1 MIPSNM
7 AHFRGMT
14 VLFTMWNEEE
24 GIGRAVAA
32 AREACETLVSEGEIG
47 DYEVLIVDDA
57 STDSTGA
64 IADEMARRDPRIR
77 VLHHPQNRKLGGAL
91 KTGFA
96 GARQEI
102 VLYSDA
108 DLPFDMA
115 ETAKACRL
123 LRLHPSDVVAA
134 YRHSRTGE
142 GLVRLLYSYA
152 YNWLVRITLGLR
164 VRDVNFA
171 FKLCRRR
178 IFDHVKL
185 ESEGSFIDAELL
197 ARADRLGYRI
207 VQFGV
212 DYFPRTHGLST
223 LSSSSVIRKMI
234 REMVRLVPEIRRLRR
249 LPPGDLA
256 PDAAD
261 APSPAPLSAAAR
273 QLER

>member
-1 MIPSNM
+1 
-7 AHFRGMT
+7 MT
-14 VLFTMWNEEE
+14 VLFPMWNEEE

-32 AREACETLVSEGEIG
+32 AREACETLLSEGEIG
-47 DYEVLIVDDA
+47 DYEILIVDDA
-57 STDSTGA
+57 STDATGA

-77 VLHHPQNRKLGGAL
+77 VLHHAKNRKLGGAL
-91 KTGFA
+91 KSGFA

-123 LRLHPSDVVAA
+123 LRLHPSDIVAA

-152 YNWLVRITLGLR
+152 YNWLVRLALGLR

-178 IFDHVKL
+178 IFEHVRL
-185 ESEGSFIDAELL
+185 ESEGSFVDAELL

-223 LSSSSVIRKMI
+223 LSSSAVIRKMI
-234 REMVRLVPEIRRLRR
+234 REMARLVPVIRRLRR
-249 LPPGDLA
+249 LPPEELA
-256 PDAAD
+256 AGTTPANGPAAAD
-261 APSPAPLSAAAR
+261 SLAAAAS
-273 QLER
+273 QPER

>member
-1 MIPSNM
+1 MIPSSM

-14 VLFTMWNEEE
+14 VLFPMWNEEE

-77 VLHHPQNRKLGGAL
+77 VLHHPRNRKLGGAL

-178 IFDHVKL
+178 IFDHVRLK
-185 ESEGSFIDAELL
+185 SEGSFIDAELL
-197 ARADRLGYRI
+197 ARTDRLGYRI

-234 REMVRLVPEIRRLRR
+234 REMVRHVPEIRRLRR

-261 APSPAPLSAAAR
+261 APSPALLSAAAR
-273 QLER
+273 QPER